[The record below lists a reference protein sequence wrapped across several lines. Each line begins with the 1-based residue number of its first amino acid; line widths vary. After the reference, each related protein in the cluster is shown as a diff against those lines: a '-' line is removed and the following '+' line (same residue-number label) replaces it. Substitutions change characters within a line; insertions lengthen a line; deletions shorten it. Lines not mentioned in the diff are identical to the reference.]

1 MLKCHLGLGPWTA
14 TQLKKCDISSK
25 RTYIQRDCPLTFF
38 FLHSDDYNKILKSH
52 GDVETMIFKLKL
64 QNSKGL
70 QQREKCVS
78 GKKHSYC

>member
-1 MLKCHLGLGPWTA
+1 MSPWFRT
-14 TQLKKCDISSK
+14 LDSDSIKKKRDISSK

-38 FLHSDDYNKILKSH
+38 FFLHSDDYNKIVKSH